1 MPDAREDASGPEGT
15 TSLEVGPA
23 SARSRRATFR
33 HVSGAGNGREI
44 SCSKE
49 PQAQKKHPP
58 RQEKGA
64 KGKTK
69 RSRLFDGQLIFHAV
83 QDVVFV
89 NIVEV
94 IVNLGLLVNQSL
106 NRSFDCRGAID

>member
-23 SARSRRATFR
+23 SARSRQATFR
-33 HVSGAGNGREI
+33 HVSGAGPGREI
-44 SCSKE
+44 SRTKE

-69 RSRLFDGQLIFHAV
+69 RSRLFDGQLVFHAV
-83 QDVVFV
+83 ENVVFV
-89 NIVEV
+89 DIVEI
-94 IVNLGLLVNQSL
+94 IVDLRLLLHKSL
-106 NRSFDCRGAID
+106 N